1 MILRIKFWTILRR
14 CFFGTFSFSLATDS
28 TDFSSF
34 LFLITVFGAN
44 NFSLSKNY
52 NLILLLGPIFV
63 RFQTAS
69 YYVVVKAWPSIL
81 YVCQTVNNKMVK
93 FSCHGRFLYA
103 VLLIFIL
110 VLVLH
115 NIFALLQVWEP
126 SKLMCTTTTKKRK

>member
-34 LFLITVFGAN
+34 LFLITFFGAN

-81 YVCQTVNNKMVK
+81 YVCQTVNNKIVK
-93 FSCHGRFLYA
+93 FFRHRRLIYA
-103 VLLIFIL
+103 ALLIFIL
-110 VLVLH
+110 VWVLY
-115 NIFALLQVWEP
+115 NIVASLQFLR
-126 SKLMCTTTTKKRK
+126 SLKLPINARLIE